1 MSADAEGVAGTAG
14 DGGAVGPLAIAG
26 QPDAVRLPAAAV
38 GQQAATTADAGADH
52 RPARAAAVRRVG
64 RRRRLPNRQVLV
76 GGALVLVT
84 ICVALVSLVWT
95 PRPPQAQDLS
105 LSLLPPFWMDGA
117 RPGFPF
123 GTDLN
128 GRDLLSQIMAGAQ
141 ASLFVGVASV
151 VVGGTIGL
159 LLGLLAG
166 YFGGWIEALVMRLV
180 DIQLSLP
187 GVLLAIAILAATG
200 KGLLN
205 VVLVLGFV
213 SWVQYARI
221 VRASTL
227 GVRAQEYVLGAR
239 ALGANDARIIRR
251 HILPNIL
258 PPILVVATI
267 NVSSNILAEAA
278 LSYLGVGVPLSTVTW
293 GGMLNE
299 GKNVFELAWWNALW
313 PGLAILLVVFGIN
326 LLGDG
331 LSE

>member
-1 MSADAEGVAGTAG
+1 MSA
-14 DGGAVGPLAIAG
+14 
-26 QPDAVRLPAAAV
+26 
-38 GQQAATTADAGADH
+38 AATEQPAQRSARQATARSA
-52 RPARAAAVRRVG
+52 
-64 RRRRLPNRQVLV
+64 RRRRPLNRQLLIGGSVVVLT
-76 GGALVLVT
+76 VLL
-84 ICVALVSLVWT
+84 ASLSLVWT
-95 PRPPQAQDLS
+95 PRPAQEQDLGR
-105 LSLLPPFWMDGA
+105 SLLPPFWMDGA
-117 RPGFPF
+117 RAGFPL

-128 GRDLLSQIMAGAQ
+128 GRDLLSRMMVGAR

-151 VVGGTIGL
+151 LVGGAIGIT
-159 LLGLLAG
+159 LGLVAG
-166 YFGGWIEALVMRLV
+166 YFGGWVEALVMRLV

-221 VRASTL
+221 VRGSTL
-227 GVRAQEYVLGAR
+227 SVRSREYVEGAR
-239 ALGANDARIIRR
+239 ALGASHTRILRW

-278 LSYLGVGVPLSTVTW
+278 LSYLGVGVPLSTITW

-299 GKNVFELAWWNALW
+299 GKQVFELAWWNAVW
-313 PGLAILLVVFGIN
+313 PGLSILLVVFGIN

>member
-1 MSADAEGVAGTAG
+1 MSAESSPVVSVVTRAEDA
-14 DGGAVGPLAIAG
+14 
-26 QPDAVRLPAAAV
+26 PAAA
-38 GQQAATTADAGADH
+38 TA
-52 RPARAAAVRRVG
+52 PRA
-64 RRRRLPNRQVLV
+64 RRRRRINRQVAI
-76 GGALVLVT
+76 GGGLVLLT
-84 ICVALVSLVWT
+84 IAVALLSLAWT
-95 PRPPQAQDLS
+95 PRPPQEQDLGR
-105 LSLLPPFWMDGA
+105 SLLPPFWMAGA
-117 RPGFPF
+117 QVGFPF

-128 GRDLLSQIMAGAQ
+128 GRDLLSRIMAGAQ

-151 VVGGTIGL
+151 VVGGLVGL
-159 LLGLLAG
+159 TLGLLAG
-166 YFGGWIEALVMRLV
+166 YFGGWIESLVMRLV
-180 DIQLSLP
+180 DVQLSLP

-200 KGLLN
+200 KGLFN

-221 VRASTL
+221 VRGSTL

-239 ALGANDARIIRR
+239 ALGASHARIIRR

-258 PPILVVATI
+258 PPIMVVATI

-299 GKNVFELAWWNALW
+299 GKMVFELAWWNAIW

-331 LSE
+331 LSER

>member
-1 MSADAEGVAGTAG
+1 VLFGLAVVLGTVA
-14 DGGAVGPLAIAG
+14 
-26 QPDAVRLPAAAV
+26 
-38 GQQAATTADAGADH
+38 
-52 RPARAAAVRRVG
+52 
-64 RRRRLPNRQVLV
+64 
-76 GGALVLVT
+76 
-84 ICVALVSLVWT
+84 VALLSLVWT
-95 PRPPQAQDLS
+95 PHPPQAQDLGR
-105 LSLLPPFWMDGA
+105 SLLPPFWMDGA
-117 RPGFPF
+117 QAAFPL

-128 GRDLLSQIMAGAQ
+128 GRDLLSRIMVGAQ

-151 VVGGTIGL
+151 LVGGAIGL

-180 DIQLSLP
+180 DVQLSLP

-221 VRASTL
+221 VRGSTL
-227 GVRAQEYVLGAR
+227 GARAQEYVLGAR
-239 ALGANDARIIRR
+239 ALGASHARILRR

-258 PPILVVATI
+258 APLLVVATI

-299 GKNVFELAWWNALW
+299 GKNVFELAWWNAVW
-313 PGLAILLVVFGIN
+313 PGLAILVAVFGIN

-331 LSE
+331 ITDE

>member
-1 MSADAEGVAGTAG
+1 MSVGDASVGGARAGRAGDASAGPAGGRPASPADRSGVAADGSVPTSSLARRAG
-14 DGGAVGPLAIAG
+14 E
-26 QPDAVRLPAAAV
+26 
-38 GQQAATTADAGADH
+38 
-52 RPARAAAVRRVG
+52 G
-64 RRRRLPNRQVLV
+64 RRRLNRQVVV
-76 GGALVLVT
+76 GGALVLLTVV
-84 ICVALVSLVWT
+84 VAALSLVWT
-95 PRPPQAQDLS
+95 PHPPQQQDLGR
-105 LSLLPPFWMDGA
+105 SLLPPFWMDGGRA
-117 RPGFPF
+117 DFPL

-128 GRDLLSQIMAGAQ
+128 GRDLLSRIMAGAQ
-141 ASLFVGVASV
+141 ASLFVGGASV
-151 VVGGTIGL
+151 LVGGAVGL
-159 LLGLLAG
+159 VLGLLAG
-166 YFGGWIEALVMRLV
+166 YFGGWIESLVMRLV
-180 DIQLSLP
+180 DVQLSLP

-221 VRASTL
+221 VRGSTL

-239 ALGANDARIIRR
+239 ALGATHARIVRS

-299 GKNVFELAWWNALW
+299 GKNVFELAWWNAVW

-331 LSE
+331 LSDA

>member
-1 MSADAEGVAGTAG
+1 
-14 DGGAVGPLAIAG
+14 
-26 QPDAVRLPAAAV
+26 
-38 GQQAATTADAGADH
+38 
-52 RPARAAAVRRVG
+52 
-64 RRRRLPNRQVLV
+64 
-76 GGALVLVT
+76 
-84 ICVALVSLVWT
+84 
-95 PRPPQAQDLS
+95 
-105 LSLLPPFWMDGA
+105 
-117 RPGFPF
+117 
-123 GTDLN
+123 
-128 GRDLLSQIMAGAQ
+128 
-141 ASLFVGVASV
+141 
-151 VVGGTIGL
+151 
-159 LLGLLAG
+159 
-166 YFGGWIEALVMRLV
+166 MRLV

-221 VRASTL
+221 VRGSTL

-239 ALGANDARIIRR
+239 ALGASHARILAR

-299 GKNVFELAWWNALW
+299 GKQVFELAWWNAIW

-331 LSE
+331 LSER

>member
-1 MSADAEGVAGTAG
+1 MAAPSAE
-14 DGGAVGPLAIAG
+14 IAT
-26 QPDAVRLPAAAV
+26 VETPAA
-38 GQQAATTADAGADH
+38 
-52 RPARAAAVRRVG
+52 RS
-64 RRRRLPNRQVLV
+64 RRRRKVSRQVAI
-76 GGALVLVT
+76 GGGLVLLT
-84 ICVALVSLVWT
+84 IVVALLSLVWT
-95 PRPPQAQDLS
+95 PHPPQAQDLG
-105 LSLLPPFWMDGA
+105 LSLLPPFWMTGGQA
-117 RPGFPF
+117 GYPL

-128 GRDLLSQIMAGAQ
+128 GRDLLSRIMAGAQ

-151 VVGGTIGL
+151 LVGGVVGLT
-159 LLGLLAG
+159 LGLLAG
-166 YFGGWIEALVMRLV
+166 YFGGWVETLVMRMV
-180 DIQLSLP
+180 DVQLSLP

-213 SWVQYARI
+213 SWVYYARI
-221 VRASTL
+221 VRGSTL

-239 ALGANDARIIRR
+239 ALGASHSRIIRR

-258 PPILVVATI
+258 PPIMVVATI

-299 GKNVFELAWWNALW
+299 GKIVFELAWWNAIW

-331 LSE
+331 LSEQ

>member
-1 MSADAEGVAGTAG
+1 MSIEAE
-14 DGGAVGPLAIAG
+14 
-26 QPDAVRLPAAAV
+26 QPDRVSSRDSGNLGGSIDAVSP
-38 GQQAATTADAGADH
+38 GSATTAGPLVP
-52 RPARAAAVRRVG
+52 RPSPLRTRAG
-64 RRRRLPNRQVLV
+64 RRRRRLNRQVLL
-76 GGALVLVT
+76 GGGVVLVT
-84 ICVALVSLVWT
+84 VLVAALSLVWT
-95 PRPPQAQDLS
+95 PHPPQQQDLGR
-105 LSLLPPFWMDGA
+105 SLLPPIGMAGSQA
-117 RPGFPF
+117 GFPL

-128 GRDLLSQIMAGAQ
+128 GRDLLSRIMAGAQ

-151 VVGGTIGL
+151 LVGGAVGL

-166 YFGGWIEALVMRLV
+166 YFGGWVESVVMRLV

-200 KGLLN
+200 KGLVN

-221 VRASTL
+221 VRGSTL
-227 GVRAQEYVLGAR
+227 SVRGQEFVLGAR
-239 ALGANDARIIRR
+239 ALGATHGRIIRR

-299 GKNVFELAWWNALW
+299 GKNVFELAWWNAIW

-326 LLGDG
+326 VLGDG
-331 LSE
+331 LNDR

>member
-1 MSADAEGVAGTAG
+1 MS
-14 DGGAVGPLAIAG
+14 VGEASSRAAPS
-26 QPDAVRLPAAAV
+26 DPAAGPV
-38 GQQAATTADAGADH
+38 
-52 RPARAAAVRRVG
+52 AAVTTLRA
-64 RRRRLPNRQVLV
+64 RRRRRPNRQVLV
-76 GGALVLVT
+76 GGSLVLLTV
-84 ICVALVSLVWT
+84 VAALVSLLWT
-95 PRPPQAQDLS
+95 PRPPQAQDLVM
-105 LSLLPPFWMDGA
+105 SLLPPFWMDGA
-117 RPGFPF
+117 RPEFPL

-128 GRDLLSQIMAGAQ
+128 GRDLLSRIMAGAQ

-151 VVGGTIGL
+151 LVGGAIGL
-159 LLGLLAG
+159 VLGLLAG
-166 YFGGWIEALVMRLV
+166 YFGGWVEAVVMRLV
-180 DIQLSLP
+180 DVQLSLP

-200 KGLLN
+200 KGLVN

-221 VRASTL
+221 VRGSTL

-239 ALGANDARIIRR
+239 ALGATHARILRR

-299 GKNVFELAWWNALW
+299 GKQVFELAWWNAIW

-331 LSE
+331 LSDR